1 MAAFCASGNAR
12 SSKARRSTRAHKGAG
27 CGLIAD
33 GCVGIVGPKIGE
45 WFLLRFNFL
54 LGLAYAASGALL
66 LSLLRAVGARV
77 GRPRL
82 HFTKRQFSPLA
93 SGLRLKVREGHSD
106 ESNALRRREHGTDQ
120 VTRKADRSSRQFKR
134 GAGYKKSPSRK
145 PELAAVPDTG
155 RTLRANPQ
163 NVPMR

>member
-33 GCVGIVGPKIGE
+33 GRIGIVGPKIGE

-54 LGLAYAASGALL
+54 LGLAF
-66 LSLLRAVGARV
+66 GARV

-82 HFTKRQFSPLA
+82 HFTKKQFSPLA
-93 SGLRLKVREGHSD
+93 SGLRLKVRE
-106 ESNALRRREHGTDQ
+106 
-120 VTRKADRSSRQFKR
+120 VTPTSRTPFGGGNTERIRSR
-134 GAGYKKSPSRK
+134 
-145 PELAAVPDTG
+145 
-155 RTLRANPQ
+155 
-163 NVPMR
+163 